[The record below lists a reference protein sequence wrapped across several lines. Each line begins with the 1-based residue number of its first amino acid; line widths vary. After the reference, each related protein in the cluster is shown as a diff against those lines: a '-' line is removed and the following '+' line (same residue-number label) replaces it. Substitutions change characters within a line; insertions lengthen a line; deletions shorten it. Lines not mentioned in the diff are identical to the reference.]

1 MANWIAIANQKG
13 GVAKTTT
20 AINLSAALAAADCRI
35 LLIDCDPQANATSG
49 VGILPSDDRPS
60 LYDVLIGT
68 IQASDAILSTEFRG
82 LSVLPSSRDLAGANV
97 ELANESDRAFRL
109 QVTRAHIQDQYDFII
124 LDCPPALD
132 LLTLNAL
139 VAADSVLVP
148 MHCEY
153 FALEGISSL
162 LQTVD
167 SIRAEL
173 NPRLRVEGVLLTM
186 YDARLSLTRQ
196 VADDLRAHFSSLVL
210 ETVIPRNV
218 KLAEAPS
225 HGKPILDYD
234 IRSKGAQSYLG
245 LARELLDR
253 TRRKR
258 SKTTANP
265 ENHDA
270 QYNR

>member
-1 MANWIAIANQKG
+1 MATWIAIANQKG

-20 AINLSAALAAADCRI
+20 AINLSAALAAADCRV
-35 LLIDCDPQANATSG
+35 LLIDCDPQSNATSG
-49 VGILPSDDRPS
+49 VGILPNGGRPS
-60 LYDVLIGT
+60 LYDVLIGKMRVT
-68 IQASDAILSTEFRG
+68 DAILSTEFSG

-97 ELANESDRAFRL
+97 ELADESDHAFRL
-109 QVTRAHIQDQYDFII
+109 RITRDHIQDEYDFII

-162 LQTVD
+162 LQTMESV
-167 SIRAEL
+167 RAEL
-173 NPRLRVEGVLLTM
+173 NPGLRVEGVLLTM
-186 YDARLSLTRQ
+186 YDARLSLARQ
-196 VADDLRAHFSSLVL
+196 VADDLRAHFSTLVL

-225 HGKPILDYD
+225 HGKPILEYD
-234 IRSKGAQSYLG
+234 IRSKGARSYLRLG
-245 LARELLDR
+245 REILDR
-253 TRRKR
+253 ARRDR
-258 SKTTANP
+258 AATATNA
-265 ENHDA
+265 EHRDA
-270 QYNR
+270 